1 VAESNKHIVKRKGHT
16 EPYDSRKL
24 YASIYASCLS
34 VKATEGEAE
43 LVASQVVTDFED
55 WLGKKH
61 EVTAA
66 DIRRIAGKHLTA
78 YNDNAGF
85 IYLKHREWHR

>member
-1 VAESNKHIVKRKGHT
+1 MANNKHIVKRKGHT

-24 YASIYASCLS
+24 YASIYAACLA
-34 VKATEGEAE
+34 VRATQGEAE
-43 LVASQVVTDFED
+43 LVAAQVIKDFEA
-55 WLGKKH
+55 WLKKKH

-66 DIRRIAGKHLTA
+66 DIRRIAGKHLAA
-78 YNDNAGF
+78 YNDNAGL